1 MEAKGYF
8 LLLAALQQ
16 EAEASCYEAMAWEA
30 TFEEGLPPE
39 QWHEGRAFDCLV
51 RQAVLIKR
59 ANAYRSRGWRHLL
72 NVNILPQH
80 YRRQP
85 GNVLLSE
92 KTIEGRCP

>member
-51 RQAVLIKR
+51 QQV
-59 ANAYRSRGWRHLL
+59 
-72 NVNILPQH
+72 
-80 YRRQP
+80 
-85 GNVLLSE
+85 
-92 KTIEGRCP
+92 